1 MTTEAATFLLRFRL
15 ALSGLCRLGVR
26 SRRRGGGQ
34 ERTPRVLLFLR
45 HHASELSMQV
55 RRLFFTP
62 TPERDEGAIVIHRC
76 EGEQTKEDFLFDQ
89 RKYVRYPRL
98 RA

>member
-1 MTTEAATFLLRFRL
+1 
-15 ALSGLCRLGVR
+15 
-26 SRRRGGGQ
+26 
-34 ERTPRVLLFLR
+34 
-45 HHASELSMQV
+45 MQV
-55 RRLFFTP
+55 RRLFFIP

-76 EGEQTKEDFLFDQ
+76 EGEQTQEDFLFDQ